1 MSIDSLFR
9 KFVSPTPLSSPI
21 CLMLLPTYHMDVYI
35 RTQSFRRRHHDD
47 SPLTLSIILQPDSCI
62 FHFTM
67 QLRLHAP
74 VLLATLAVGIRALL
88 ASAFSPIQPLVP
100 TVSSSRSCC
109 RSRQLMFTGIVEEMG
124 VVVSLEERDDM
135 MLWDGSQGKGT
146 ELVVQGNVV
155 MEGAYLG

>member
-1 MSIDSLFR
+1 
-9 KFVSPTPLSSPI
+9 
-21 CLMLLPTYHMDVYI
+21 MLLPTYHVDVCI
-35 RTQSFRRRHHDD
+35 RTQSFIG
-47 SPLTLSIILQPDSCI
+47 SYQSILTSLEGEQANTSFIAITTTLHSLSIILQPDPCI

-74 VLLATLAVGIRALL
+74 VLVATLVVGIRALL

-100 TVSSSRSCC
+100 TVSSSRSCR

-135 MLWDGSQGKGT
+135 MMWDGSQGKGT

>member
-1 MSIDSLFR
+1 MW
-9 KFVSPTPLSSPI
+9 
-21 CLMLLPTYHMDVYI
+21 MYVYV
-35 RTQSFRRRHHDD
+35 RTQSFIGSYQSILTSLEGEASKHITHRHHDD
-47 SPLTLSIILQPDSCI
+47 SPLTLSIILQPGPCI

-74 VLLATLAVGIRALL
+74 VLLATLVVGIRALL

-100 TVSSSRSCC
+100 TVSSSRSCR

-135 MLWDGSQGKGT
+135 MMWDGSQGKGT